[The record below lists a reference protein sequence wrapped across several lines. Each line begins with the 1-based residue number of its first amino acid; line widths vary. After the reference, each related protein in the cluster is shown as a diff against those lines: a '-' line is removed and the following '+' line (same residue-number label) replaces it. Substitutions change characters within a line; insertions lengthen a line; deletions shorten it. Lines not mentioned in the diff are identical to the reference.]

1 MSADRVSGTFFLLFG
16 LAMYFLVIPEYV
28 EVTDEGNISPSTMP
42 NIISLVIAFFGAVL
56 VLKPTPH
63 QLQDKRFIIKTAGY
77 VAIFAGGIYAMSL
90 FGFETIGPVLALAI
104 MLMIGERRPLWLGAG
119 VILMPLI
126 IWFLVTHVLGR
137 ALP

>member
-28 EVTDEGNISPSTMP
+28 EFNDEGNIAPSTMP
-42 NIISLVIAFFGAVL
+42 NIISLVIAFFGGVL

-63 QLQDKRFIIKTAGY
+63 QLQDKLFILKTAGY
-77 VAIFAGGIYAMSL
+77 IAMLAAGIYAMSL
-90 FGFETIGPVLALAI
+90 FGFQYVGPVLALAI